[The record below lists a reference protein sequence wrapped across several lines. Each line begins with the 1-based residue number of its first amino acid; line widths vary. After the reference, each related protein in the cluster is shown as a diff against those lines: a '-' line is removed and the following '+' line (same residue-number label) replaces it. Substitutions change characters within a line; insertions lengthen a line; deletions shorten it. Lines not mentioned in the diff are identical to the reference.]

1 MLRGF
6 GLTFTAINLYT
17 RFFEFFWN
25 GMHKVL
31 FFLILAVS
39 LAVIGRYAERIW
51 HAGEGQVEKNKLALR
66 TLTTQAALSR
76 GLFSSLIPV
85 LAHFSA
91 NGCK

>member
-1 MLRGF
+1 
-6 GLTFTAINLYT
+6 
-17 RFFEFFWN
+17 
-25 GMHKVL
+25 MHKVL

-76 GLFSSLIPV
+76 GLFVPDSS
-85 LAHFSA
+85 FSA
-91 NGCK
+91 FFCDWLQMSIGLPGISKISL